1 MAGGKETPRQKMIG
15 MMYLVLTALLALNVS
30 KEILDAF
37 VIINEGLESTKVTFK
52 EKISDQYARFEA
64 SYQENPAKYRENW
77 EKAKEVRE
85 MAEELVG
92 QVDQMKAYLIS
103 KVEGKPIEE
112 VIAGNGRGQD
122 TVISLQ
128 YVQTKDNYDIST
140 NVMIGENPGVPRN
153 EHPDGN
159 HLTAVNLRQNLEN
172 YRDRLKELL
181 GNNNPVLVSNLESA
195 FDFSDRKDA
204 SGTNTN
210 WESMN
215 FYHIPIAAVVTNLS
229 KIQTDVRNAE
239 SDLVTYLM
247 ADVEA
252 VSYKFTKLVPI
263 AIPQSNYVLQ
273 GDTFRADVFLAAYD
287 DTNFP
292 TVEIAAN
299 ESVEH
304 DSTNMTLTGESLP
317 VEIGDDGFAKL
328 RIPAD
333 QIGFRNWKG
342 VIKFRGPQ
350 GEQPFLFD
358 VSYEVAKPSLVVSP
372 TKMNVFYRG
381 LDNPVE
387 ISVPG
392 FSAEKIQ
399 PSMTNGSLTR
409 TSEGW
414 VARPGKGSESVISV
428 TTELEDGTKKNMGS
442 MTFRCK
448 NVPKPVPVFAGLS
461 IGDNRIEKA
470 KATAQI
476 GVGARMED
484 FVFDLDYPVV
494 SFELTTIIRG
504 EAVTRKSGSNRLT
517 DEMKQMLANVARNQK
532 ILIENVKAK
541 APDGTVNPIG
551 NLSFTVY

>member
-37 VIINEGLESTKVTFK
+37 VLINEGLESTKVTFK
-52 EKISDQYARFEA
+52 EKISDQYATFEM

-77 EKAKEVRE
+77 DKAKQVRDL
-85 MAEELVG
+85 ANELID
-92 QVDQMKAYLIS
+92 QVDQIKAYLIH
-103 KVEGKPIEE
+103 KVEKLEMSE
-112 VIAGNGRGQD
+112 VIADNGRGQD
-122 TVISLQ
+122 TVLSLR
-128 YVQTKDNYDIST
+128 YVKTKDNYDVST
-140 NVMIGENPGVPRN
+140 NVLIGENAGIPRT

-159 HLTAVNLRQNLEN
+159 HLPAANLR
-172 YRDRLKELL
+172 
-181 GNNNPVLVSNLESA
+181 SNLETYRDQLIGLLDGSNQLLEA
-195 FDFSDRKDA
+195 NILKTFDFEDRRDA
-204 SGTNTN
+204 SGTMEK

-215 FYHIPIAAVVTNLS
+215 FYYIPLAAVITNLS
-229 KIQTDVRNAE
+229 KIQTDIRNVE
-239 SDLVTYLM
+239 SDVVTYLM

-252 VSYKFTKLVPI
+252 LSYKFTKLAPI

-273 GDTFRADVFLAAYD
+273 GDSFRADVFLAAYD

-292 TVEIAAN
+292 TVLIGVN

-304 DSTNMTLTGESLP
+304 DSTNVSLVGESRV

-333 QIGFRNWKG
+333 QVGFRNWKG
-342 VIKFRGPQ
+342 VIKFKGPS

-392 FSAEKIQ
+392 FSAEKIK
-399 PSMTNGSLTR
+399 PSVTNGTLTR

-414 VARPGKGSESVISV
+414 VVRPGNGPESVISV
-428 TTELEDGTKKNMGS
+428 TVDMDGTSKNMGS

-448 NVPKPVPVFAGLS
+448 NVPKPQPVFAGLS
-461 IGDNRIEKA
+461 IGDTRIERS
-470 KATAQI
+470 KATAQV
-476 GVGARMED
+476 GVGARMDD
-484 FVFDLDYPVV
+484 FVFDLQYPVV
-494 SFELTTIIRG
+494 SFDITTILRG
-504 EAVTRKSGSNRLT
+504 EAITRKSNSNRLT
-517 DEMKQMLANVARNQK
+517 DEMKQMLNNVQRNQK
-532 ILIENVKAK
+532 FYIENIKAK
-541 APDGTVNPIG
+541 APDGSINPIG
-551 NLSFTVY
+551 NLAFTVY

>member
-37 VIINEGLESTKVTFK
+37 VIINEGLEATKVTFK
-52 EKISDQYARFEA
+52 EKIGDQYARFEA

-77 EKAKEVRE
+77 DKAKEVRDL
-85 MAEELVG
+85 AEGLIV
-92 QVDQMKAYLIS
+92 QVDQIKAYLIS
-103 KVEGKPIEE
+103 KVESLPMEE
-112 VIAGNGRGQD
+112 VIAADGRGQD
-122 TVISLQ
+122 TVLSLQ
-128 YVQTKDNYDIST
+128 YVKTKDNYDIST
-140 NVMIGENPGVPRN
+140 NVMIGENAGIPQT

-159 HLTAVNLRQNLEN
+159 HLTAANLRMELEN
-172 YRDRLKELL
+172 YRDRLVELL
-181 GNNNPVLVSNLESA
+181 GDDNPVLVGNLQNV
-195 FDFSDRKDA
+195 FNFSDRRDA

-215 FYHIPIAAVVTNLS
+215 FYYIPIAAVITNLS

-239 SDLVTYLM
+239 SDLITYLM

-252 VSYKFTKLVPI
+252 SSYRFTKLVPI

-292 TVEIAAN
+292 SVDIATS
-299 ESVEH
+299 ETVEH
-304 DSTNMTLTGESLP
+304 DSTNMTLTGESKA
-317 VEIGDDGFAKL
+317 VEIGTDGFAKL

-333 QIGFRNWKG
+333 QVGFRSWKG

-399 PSMTNGSLTR
+399 PTMTNGTLVR

-414 VARPGKGSESVISV
+414 VARPGNGAEAVISV
-428 TTELEDGTKKNMGS
+428 SAELDDGTKTNMGA
-442 MTFRCK
+442 MTFRCR
-448 NVPKPVPVFAGLS
+448 NVPKPVPVFGGLT
-461 IGDNRIEKA
+461 IGDTRIEKTR
-470 KATAQI
+470 ATAQI
-476 GVGARMED
+476 GVGARMDD

-504 EAVTRKSGSNRLT
+504 EAVTRKSNNNRLT
-517 DEMKQMLANVARNQK
+517 DEMKQMLANTARNQR
-532 ILIENVKAK
+532 ILIENVMAK
-541 APDGTVNPIG
+541 APDGSVNPIG